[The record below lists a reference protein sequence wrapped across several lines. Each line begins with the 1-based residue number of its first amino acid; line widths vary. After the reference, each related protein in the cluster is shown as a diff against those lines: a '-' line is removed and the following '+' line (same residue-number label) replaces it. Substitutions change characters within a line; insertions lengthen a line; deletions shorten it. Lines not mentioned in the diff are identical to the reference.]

1 MGRDFQQEVGKD
13 EADRDER
20 GLSLDHETFIDHLS
34 VSLSTVPNANRNVV
48 GDGLWRLTDQITGTG
63 IRSTWCRIAGS
74 MSLPATALSCHK
86 VRWSAADGRQ
96 RTIDCHLDVGKVNSY
111 YKLASSIEWRRA
123 VYEELYGIVDTWVW
137 EHNLMAEMATLLLYA
152 THIQTFWDWRPNVSL
167 DGQTD
172 SGKTEWVEF
181 MKDVYFGWLCTYS
194 RYVGGSH
201 PAVDW

>member
-1 MGRDFQQEVGKD
+1 M
-13 EADRDER
+13 AD
-20 GLSLDHETFIDHLS
+20 S
-34 VSLSTVPNANRNVV
+34 
-48 GDGLWRLTDQITGTG
+48 
-63 IRSTWCRIAGS
+63 
-74 MSLPATALSCHK
+74 
-86 VRWSAADGRQ
+86 

-137 EHNLMAEMATLLLYA
+137 EHDLMAEMATLLLYA

-194 RYVGGSH
+194 DTSAAAIRQSIGRSAVALNIDEFDAFPRRHREDILKLLRGSSQGQEQSRGT
-201 PAVDW
+201 PGQRRS